1 MESVK
6 VMNSVA
12 VDMVAS
18 KMPLVFVPYKK
29 EVEIVEIRVD
39 DNIKKRFCSLGL
51 LVGAKIT
58 SLSNEGDC
66 VILKLKDTK
75 LALNKSLAMKI
86 IVI

>member
-18 KMPLVFVPYKK
+18 KMPLVFVPYGK

-51 LVGAKIT
+51 LV
-58 SLSNEGDC
+58 
-66 VILKLKDTK
+66 
-75 LALNKSLAMKI
+75 MR
-86 IVI
+86 